1 MAQGENPVM
10 ETLADINAVSLSRTE
25 LDSRSL
31 MLVRIAALA
40 AVEAPMMSYLL
51 HIGPAEEAGLTV
63 DDVEDVLVAVAPIIG
78 TARTAAAVG
87 KIAEALGLAIQLTSE
102 DTE

>member
-1 MAQGENPVM
+1 MAQGEDPVM
-10 ETLADINAVSLSRTE
+10 ETLDDINAVSLSRTD

-31 MLVRIAALA
+31 MFVRIAALA
-40 AVEAPMMSYLL
+40 AVEAPMMSHLL
-51 HIGPAEEAGLTV
+51 HIGPAGEAGLTV
-63 DDVEDVLVAVAPIIG
+63 DDVDNVLVAVAPIIG